1 MGQAGPLEFFCSI
14 FLVLDIPYTKGVVQ
28 MRSGIYLV
36 GIISVVLLLA
46 LAFQL
51 LPPPWE
57 GGVAGWFCAIWYICA
72 LGAGLGYWYK
82 YDKAKA
88 KEARLRR
95 LKEARQHQGL
105 KQTGV
110 SRRQQSY

>member
-1 MGQAGPLEFFCSI
+1 
-14 FLVLDIPYTKGVVQ
+14 
-28 MRSGIYLV
+28 MRSGIYLA

-57 GGVAGWFCAIWYICA
+57 GGVTGWFCALWYICA
-72 LGAGLGYWYK
+72 LSAGLGYWYK

-88 KEARLRR
+88 KEEPAPPGEARR
-95 LKEARQHQGL
+95 LGHQANWGMQGNSL
-105 KQTGV
+105 LV
-110 SRRQQSY
+110 